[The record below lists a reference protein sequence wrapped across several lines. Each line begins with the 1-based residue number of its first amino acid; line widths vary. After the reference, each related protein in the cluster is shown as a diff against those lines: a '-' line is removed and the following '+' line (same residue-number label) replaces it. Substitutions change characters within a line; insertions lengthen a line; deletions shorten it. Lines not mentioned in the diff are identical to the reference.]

1 MAQLIV
7 RNLEED
13 VKDRLRRRASR
24 HGRSVEEEVRDILRN
39 AVKREGQRT
48 TGLGSELS
56 QIFRN
61 IGLKQAIPELK
72 GIKPKTADFPA

>member
-13 VKDRLRRRASR
+13 VKERLRRQASR

-39 AVKREGQRT
+39 AVRREGQRT

-56 QIFRN
+56 QVFRH

-72 GIKPKTADFPA
+72 GTKPKIADFSE

>member
-13 VKDRLRRRASR
+13 VKARLRQRASR

-39 AVKREGQRT
+39 ATKEEGKRKG
-48 TGLGSELS
+48 GIGSAINRLF
-56 QIFRN
+56 QD
-61 IGLKQAIPELK
+61 IGLKQDIPELK
-72 GIKPKTADFPA
+72 GMSPKPTGLET

>member
-13 VKDRLRRRASR
+13 VKNCLRRRASQ

-39 AVKREGQRT
+39 AVKQEGQRT
-48 TGLGSELS
+48 TGLGSDFS
-56 QIFRN
+56 QVFRR

-72 GIKPKTADFPA
+72 GTKPKTSDFRP